1 LVAIETELN
10 HLADGIAVSLVIE
23 LKWPRMS
30 AAGEAIPEGLME
42 FGCSDKAGRPAG
54 PTRAAAVDFASLARV
69 VLQSHGCI
77 GRKEAMRR

>member
-1 LVAIETELN
+1 LVTIETELN

-23 LKWPRMS
+23 LKRLRMS
-30 AAGEAIPEGLME
+30 AAGQTFSEGLME